1 MFIGIPPTS
10 FIKPQIREF
19 ASSWLRIVMAI
30 IVLAAILV
38 LSQGIKSQDNI
49 SLDPLEKLNDVVT
62 SRLKERLKEATT
74 SDFSGQYKR
83 LQQAADL
90 PLFQLDEKIMA
101 YNELNLIQRTDISSV
116 STSEPVIR
124 NGSSSGDGPALR
136 QGMTY
141 TQFERQILRL
151 LRRLGIYDS
160 FTVRVFK
167 AIFSDEEQL
176 KKLKKKLD
184 ELGKKDKDTDKD
196 NDKDLLWAH
205 IIDLFWSLYIYCIYF
220 LSMA

>member
-1 MFIGIPPTS
+1 
-10 FIKPQIREF
+10 
-19 ASSWLRIVMAI
+19 
-30 IVLAAILV
+30 
-38 LSQGIKSQDNI
+38 
-49 SLDPLEKLNDVVT
+49 
-62 SRLKERLKEATT
+62 
-74 SDFSGQYKR
+74 
-83 LQQAADL
+83 
-90 PLFQLDEKIMA
+90 MA
-101 YNELNLIQRTDISSV
+101 YNELNLLQRADISSG

-124 NGSSSGDGPALR
+124 NGTSSEDGPALR
-136 QGMTY
+136 QGTY
-141 TQFERQILRL
+141 TPFEKQILRL

-205 IIDLFWSLYIYCIYF
+205 IIDLF
-220 LSMA
+220 

>member
-1 MFIGIPPTS
+1 
-10 FIKPQIREF
+10 
-19 ASSWLRIVMAI
+19 MAI

-38 LSQGIKSQDNI
+38 LSQGIQGQDNI

-62 SRLKERLKEATT
+62 SRLKERLEAATPA
-74 SDFSGQYKR
+74 DFPGQYKR
-83 LQQAADL
+83 LEQAADL

-101 YNELNLIQRTDISSV
+101 YNELNLLQRADISSG

-124 NGSSSGDGPALR
+124 NGTSSEDGPALR
-136 QGMTY
+136 QGTY
-141 TQFERQILRL
+141 TPFEKQILRL

-205 IIDLFWSLYIYCIYF
+205 IIDLF
-220 LSMA
+220 

>member
-19 ASSWLRIVMAI
+19 ASSWLTVVMTI

-38 LSQGIKSQDNI
+38 LSQGIQSQDNI

-62 SRLKERLKEATT
+62 SRLKERLKEAD

-205 IIDLFWSLYIYCIYF
+205 IIDLFWSYISVYF